1 MSRHDLFGQSSHAG
15 GYSAGIGAGP
25 YDDHLIEPTTDW
37 SGSRG
42 ARPTFGRLYVHEGDR
57 LHSSSPADPAVLLGR
72 SGGPGHRGGRPF
84 FGAEEDRLRFK
95 AAGVEYDGPQI
106 GGIVLGLAG
115 IALLFRMASSSSR

>member
-72 SGGPGHRGGRPF
+72 SGGLEAEAVLLRP
-84 FGAEEDRLRFK
+84 EERT